1 MSQIFIKL
9 EFQNW
14 IDEIFFIEKKND
26 KVLSKGYEEVPQFE
40 SRIHRVEIINYYFL
54 FQKIK
59 KKNIR
64 KIDIQNIVFV
74 DLRNFLFIQNQ
85 YNVNKQHYRKV
96 GEFY

>member
-26 KVLSKGYEEVPQFE
+26 IVLSKGYEKVPQFE
-40 SRIHRVEIINYYFL
+40 SRIHRIEIINYFFYF
-54 FQKIK
+54 KRSK
-59 KKNIR
+59 R
-64 KIDIQNIVFV
+64 KTSEK
-74 DLRNFLFIQNQ
+74 LRNFLFIQNQ
-85 YNVNKQHYRKV
+85 YNVNKQHYRKE